1 MVPVSFSLPEVISM
15 VEATD
20 RAIAAI
26 KEAFKG
32 PQDGSKK
39 LRITFERGG

>member
-1 MVPVSFSLPEVISM
+1 M

-26 KEAFKG
+26 KEAFKK
-32 PQDGSKK
+32 PRDASKK
-39 LRITFERGG
+39 LRIAFERGG